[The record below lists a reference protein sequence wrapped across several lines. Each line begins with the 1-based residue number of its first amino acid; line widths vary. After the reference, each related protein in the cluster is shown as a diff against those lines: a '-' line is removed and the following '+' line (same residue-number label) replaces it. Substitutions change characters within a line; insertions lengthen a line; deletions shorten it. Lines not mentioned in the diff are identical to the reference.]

1 MLSKTEILKNIQ
13 FKTQNKNFLN
23 IEKQNPFTIFD
34 QKIIDF
40 FDEISKKILK
50 KQKLK
55 KYPDLVSFGFFC
67 RKVNLVTLSKLY
79 LKENCKRSGRG
90 VSLHYPPTNVPLNF
104 AYSLLVGLLS
114 GNICLI
120 RIGTNNF
127 KQTNELISIINIILK
142 KKKFTTLKKKIYIFN
157 YLKSKKNINDYLSK
171 ICDIRVIWGGNES
184 INEIRNSKLQP
195 HAYDITF
202 PNKISILVVNATE
215 YLKCKEYLREA
226 ENFYNDTYTFD
237 QNACTSPRLIYW
249 IGSKKNIYKAREIFW
264 NSFVKI
270 IKKKSYVYGSI
281 TGRLVKEMS
290 AIIELKVK
298 DSNKEISN
306 KYSSLLL
313 KKLPK
318 NLSNYISPGGFFLE
332 FCAKDFH
339 QLRNIITIETQTI
352 TILGYEVK
360 PFYKSISSANYKGIF
375 RIVKNGRA
383 SDFNLVWDG
392 YDLIGQMSKRLNFI
406 SF

>member
-1 MLSKTEILKNIQ
+1 M
-13 FKTQNKNFLN
+13 
-23 IEKQNPFTIFD
+23 
-34 QKIIDF
+34 
-40 FDEISKKILK
+40 
-50 KQKLK
+50 
-55 KYPDLVSFGFFC
+55 
-67 RKVNLVTLSKLY
+67 
-79 LKENCKRSGRG
+79 
-90 VSLHYPPTNVPLNF
+90 
-104 AYSLLVGLLS
+104 
-114 GNICLI
+114 
-120 RIGTNNF
+120 
-127 KQTNELISIINIILK
+127 
-142 KKKFTTLKKKIYIFN
+142 
-157 YLKSKKNINDYLSK
+157 
-171 ICDIRVIWGGNES
+171 
-184 INEIRNSKLQP
+184 
-195 HAYDITF
+195 
-202 PNKISILVVNATE
+202 
-215 YLKCKEYLREA
+215 KCKEYLREA